1 MKRAIAVFF
10 SILAVLAASRA
21 SALVLDDEN
30 RLTVTLADGTAIT
43 LIGEATPLSA
53 QKTSNYYYLP
63 SSSLLRLAK
72 QPDGTPQFLFLKFT
86 TEQRADKGGI
96 SGGLVHFLM
105 HWGLTPEQETE
116 LKAKLAGQKAGAQ
129 LLGAVPLEPEG
140 ENGSFQIIS
149 ATLSDKTLAPTVV
162 LGGKAPP
169 LPDDN
174 VAAAARLTAEGAQ
187 LLAATLEKSR
197 SISDVSIALNYKY
210 TVLTPAVRGRIRV
223 DWTKLLNEKNELT
236 TKYKKEGGG
245 CLLWWCDD
253 PTYSYKEFR
262 KQERF
267 LEDNKVITWDLDEM
281 LVDERAAKIRD
292 AFLQYMLNLTTQ
304 PPPPDEP
311 PPADKD

>member
-53 QKTSNYYYLP
+53 QKTLNYYYLP
-63 SSSLLRLAK
+63 SSGLLHLAK

-86 TEQRADKGGI
+86 TEQREDKGGI
-96 SGGLVHFLM
+96 SGGLMHFLM
-105 HWGLTPEQETE
+105 NWSLTPEQETE
-116 LKAKLAGQKAGAQ
+116 LKSKLAAQKAGAH

-140 ENGSFQIIS
+140 DNGSFQIIS
-149 ATLSDKTLAPTVV
+149 ASLSDKTLAPSVV

-169 LPDDN
+169 LPGDN
-174 VAAAARLTAEGAQ
+174 VAAAAHLTANGAQ

-210 TVLTPAVRGRIRV
+210 TVLAQAVRGRVTV
-223 DWTKLLNEKNELT
+223 DWKKLETEQEQLRIDYAKN
-236 TKYKKEGGG
+236 GGG
-245 CLLWWCDD
+245 CFLMFCSD
-253 PTYSYKEFR
+253 PSYSYTEVK
-262 KQERF
+262 KQFKF
-267 LEDNKVITWDLDEM
+267 LEDRKIIVWNLEETLQDE
-281 LVDERAAKIRD
+281 
-292 AFLQYMLNLTTQ
+292 
-304 PPPPDEP
+304 
-311 PPADKD
+311 